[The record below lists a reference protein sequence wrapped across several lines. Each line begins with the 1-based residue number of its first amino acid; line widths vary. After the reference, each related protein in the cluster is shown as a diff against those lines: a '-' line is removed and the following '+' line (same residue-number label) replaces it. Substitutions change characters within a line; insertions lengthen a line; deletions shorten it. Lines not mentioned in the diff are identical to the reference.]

1 MNLKG
6 IFLPLLSF
14 VFQMLLP
21 LVITGISVQQ
31 LLLEPDFYIAALEK
45 NDAYS
50 SIYVMF
56 PAEYSSVVSRT
67 MLKQEIDKLIRSS
80 VDFLSGKKDAFGYKM
95 PVEAIASS
103 MVDSIPDCTAGETID
118 LTKPVPNCLPA
129 SLDRSLIKD
138 QLLKTLPSI
147 NEALRPFE
155 SSLVDIRKNV
165 IAYNEIFLI
174 VIAAFA
180 VVTFLIIAL

>member
-50 SIYVMF
+50 SIYVML

-80 VDFLSGKKDAFGYKM
+80 VDFLSGKKHSFQMRFRREYH
-95 PVEAIASS
+95 
-103 MVDSIPDCTAGETID
+103 
-118 LTKPVPNCLPA
+118 
-129 SLDRSLIKD
+129 
-138 QLLKTLPSI
+138 
-147 NEALRPFE
+147 
-155 SSLVDIRKNV
+155 
-165 IAYNEIFLI
+165 
-174 VIAAFA
+174 
-180 VVTFLIIAL
+180 